1 MSSNAG
7 HKPKVLIVDDKGFN
21 ISLLTSLL
29 RDQYRLMVAT
39 SGREALRAA
48 AVVPPP
54 ELILLDVLMPD
65 IDGFEVCRQLKQDP
79 LTQAIPV
86 VFCSSLDGNEDRAKG
101 LAAGAV
107 DFIHKPFV
115 SADVLACLRR
125 HLGVRPAAVS
135 AVAGR

>member
-1 MSSNAG
+1 MSSIPG

-48 AVVPPP
+48 ALLPPP

-65 IDGFEVCRQLKQDP
+65 LDGFEVCRQLKQDP
-79 LTQAIPV
+79 GTQAIPV
-86 VFCSSLDGNEDRAKG
+86 VFCSSLDGHEDRAKG

-125 HLGVRPAAVS
+125 HLGPRPAVA
-135 AVAGR
+135 AVAGGR